1 MHPNVKMT
9 IVLENVAVQEAEAA
23 PEEIEEAPEP
33 VAGTV
38 AVAAPEGLSPP
49 VVIAPTT
56 PAPKKRG
63 RPKKAAAPP
72 AAFQQEQM
80 PTPPPQAPAQ
90 MQPIPPEAPV
100 KMRKPRATRR
110 SATAPQPVVESSSE
124 EDVATRADLKD
135 QSLEFLV
142 ARRSAQQD
150 RRKQLWSQLAGL

>member
-1 MHPNVKMT
+1 MS
-9 IVLENVAVQEAEAA
+9 IVLENVVVKEAEAA

-33 VAGTV
+33 VAETV
-38 AVAAPEGLSPP
+38 AAAAPEGLSPP

-90 MQPIPPEAPV
+90 MPVAPEAPV
-100 KMRKPRATRR
+100 GRGGGQTKAPRPRATRR
-110 SATAPQPVVESSSE
+110 AATAPQPAVESSSE
-124 EDVATRADLKD
+124 EDVATRADLED
-135 QSLEFLV
+135 QILEFLV
-142 ARRSAQQD
+142 ARRSAQQS
-150 RRKQLWSQLAGL
+150 RRHALWSQLAGL

>member
-1 MHPNVKMT
+1 MS
-9 IVLENVAVQEAEAA
+9 IVLEDVVVQEAAA

-33 VAGTV
+33 VAETV
-38 AVAAPEGLSPP
+38 AAAAPEGLEEEP

-80 PTPPPQAPAQ
+80 PTAQ
-90 MQPIPPEAPV
+90 MPVAPDAPV
-100 KMRKPRATRR
+100 KTRAPRPRATRR
-110 SATAPQPVVESSSE
+110 AATAPQPVVESSEE
-124 EDVATRADLKD
+124 EDVATRADLED
-135 QSLEFLV
+135 QILEYLV
-142 ARRSAQQD
+142 SRRSAQQS